1 MQYDD
6 LLTPIYALNL
16 CHDLPK
22 DENLIT
28 FMSTS
33 FPLPPPPSLSFL
45 DWVGKTIEQC
55 RGGFDGE
62 WFRLVEVTED
72 WTRTREKRWSKR
84 SGECKILV
92 WRERERG
99 AKVAYLG
106 RKKLRAL
113 GMVAEELECSTAI
126 EERWWRQ
133 WKRCECRHSK
143 VRFSW
148 WLKMG
153 IFWKIRRLHWD

>member
-1 MQYDD
+1 MKNGGQ
-6 LLTPIYALNL
+6 
-16 CHDLPK
+16 K
-22 DENLIT
+22 G
-28 FMSTS
+28 
-33 FPLPPPPSLSFL
+33 
-45 DWVGKTIEQC
+45 VGNVRSWC
-55 RGGFDGE
+55 GE
-62 WFRLVEVTED
+62 
-72 WTRTREKRWSKR
+72 
-84 SGECKILV
+84 
-92 WRERERG
+92 RERERG

-113 GMVAEELECSTAI
+113 GLVAEELECYTEI